1 MNLFEV
7 CLEVLEHAD
16 EIEMSLDDEMCRET
30 IANEIYDL
38 FYEYQ
43 VYSPYF
49 DTGYM
54 GDLKDY
60 WEYRKDFDEDE

>member
-43 VYSPYF
+43 TLSPF
-49 DTGYM
+49 CAH
-54 GDLKDY
+54 
-60 WEYRKDFDEDE
+60 

>member
-1 MNLFEV
+1 
-7 CLEVLEHAD
+7 
-16 EIEMSLDDEMCRET
+16 MSLDDEMCRET

>member
-43 VYSPYF
+43 TLYPF
-49 DTGYM
+49 CAH
-54 GDLKDY
+54 
-60 WEYRKDFDEDE
+60 